1 MYSHILP
8 SSCQCVMQA
17 GRLWVPDRLGSALT
31 GSITSFRCYGPL
43 LLDEPVGWRV
53 WTQSESE
60 TGLDDQESDHFA
72 LYMYAGTFPDCWPKF
87 CCSLAAAHTPCDATS
102 AEAVCYLSGGVKYR
116 SRCWAFVEAGGNSAF
131 GPWLTRTSLMLYAS
145 RASLGIDYFLYFLP
159 MTPGILITFGAA
171 WVLERSLCRGEP
183 TSRHILILIDA
194 QLGSDYFSFSFRSP
208 GHPD

>member
-1 MYSHILP
+1 MP
-8 SSCQCVMQA
+8 VCDAA

-72 LYMYAGTFPDCWPKF
+72 LYMYAGTFRDCWPKF
-87 CCSLAAAHTPCDATS
+87 CCSLAAAHSPCDATS
-102 AEAVCYLSGGVKYR
+102 VEAVSYLGSRVKYR
-116 SRCWAFVEAGGNSAF
+116 SRCWAFMEAGVDNSACIWFLVYLYVADVVRLPCLF
-131 GPWLTRTSLMLYAS
+131 GYILLHVLLANDPGTFDDFRS
-145 RASLGIDYFLYFLP
+145 R
-159 MTPGILITFGAA
+159 A
-171 WVLERSLCRGEP
+171 WVLERSLCRSVP
-183 TSRHILILIDA
+183 TSRHIPILIDA
-194 QLGSDYFSFSFRSP
+194 QLGSDYYSFSFRSP